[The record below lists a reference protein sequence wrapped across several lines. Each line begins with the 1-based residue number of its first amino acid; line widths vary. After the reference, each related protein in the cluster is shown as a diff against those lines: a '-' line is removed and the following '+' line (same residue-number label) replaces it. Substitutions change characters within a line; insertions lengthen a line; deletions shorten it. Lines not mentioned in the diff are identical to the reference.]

1 MVVLVTGGSGSGKSA
16 FAEEYLMRL
25 STQAETKYYIATM
38 QPFGE
43 ESLAKIRRHQRLRA
57 GKGFTTIEQSRD
69 LTKAAQRIAKPS
81 NQFQEEA
88 VTINRPENSVP
99 FIRDTALLEC
109 MSNLVANEMFSG
121 ADIISEDV
129 VVGHILQGIK
139 SLSAK
144 VDELVIVSNNVF
156 EDGISYDATTQA
168 YIRALGR
175 INTGVAELA
184 DTVTEVVVGIPV
196 PVKERKEAGYAHH

>member
-1 MVVLVTGGSGSGKSA
+1 MEVVTGGSGSGKSA
-16 FAEEYLMRL
+16 YAEQKICGLQQGTGRL
-25 STQAETKYYIATM
+25 YYIATM
-38 QPFGE
+38 YPYGSE
-43 ESLAKIRRHQRLRA
+43 TERKIERHRWMRG
-57 GKGFTTIEQSRD
+57 GKGFRTLEWYTGLSECIEKEFSG
-69 LTKAAQRIAKPS
+69 
-81 NQFQEEA
+81 QEGAERLSESS
-88 VTINRPENSVP
+88 I
-99 FIRDTALLEC
+99 LLEC

-121 ADIISEDV
+121 ADIVSEDV

-139 SLSAK
+139 NLSTK

-175 INTGVAELA
+175 INTGVAALA

>member
-1 MVVLVTGGSGSGKSA
+1 MEPPDCAGQNVT
-16 FAEEYLMRL
+16 E
-25 STQAETKYYIATM
+25 
-38 QPFGE
+38 
-43 ESLAKIRRHQRLRA
+43 
-57 GKGFTTIEQSRD
+57 
-69 LTKAAQRIAKPS
+69 
-81 NQFQEEA
+81 
-88 VTINRPENSVP
+88 RP
-99 FIRDTALLEC
+99 RCALLEC

-196 PVKERKEAGYAHH
+196 PVKRERKQVMHIIRGIAVAFSTYSKIPMPQFVWKEEDMRYSMCFFRGSGQ

>member
-121 ADIISEDV
+121 ADIVSEDV

-175 INTGVAELA
+175 INTGVAALA

>member
-1 MVVLVTGGSGSGKSA
+1 MITLVLGGSGSGKSA
-16 FAEEYLMRL
+16 YAEHLL
-25 STQAETKYYIATM
+25 DGKTNKYYIATM
-38 QPFGE
+38 QVYDAE
-43 ESLAKIRRHQRLRA
+43 AEKKVARHRRLRA
-57 GKGFTTIEQSRD
+57 GKGFVTIEQPRD
-69 LTKAAQRIAKPS
+69 IG
-81 NQFQEEA
+81 
-88 VTINRPENSVP
+88 
-99 FIRDTALLEC
+99 EC

-121 ADIISEDV
+121 ADIVSEDV

-139 SLSAK
+139 NLSTK

-175 INTGVAELA
+175 INTGVAALA

>member
-1 MVVLVTGGSGSGKSA
+1 MFHLITGGSGSGKSEY
-16 FAEEYLMRL
+16 AEQKLMEYASHSKRN
-25 STQAETKYYIATM
+25 KKRYYIATM
-38 QPFGE
+38 IPFGKETE
-43 ESLAKIRRHQRLRA
+43 EKIARHRKLRA
-57 GKGFTTIEQSRD
+57 GKGFETIECYTD
-69 LTKAAQRIAKPS
+69 LKKAAEILQTK
-81 NQFQEEA
+81 E
-88 VTINRPENSVP
+88 TGSV
-99 FIRDTALLEC
+99 LLEC

-121 ADIISEDV
+121 ADIVSEDV

-139 SLSAK
+139 NLSAK

-175 INTGVAELA
+175 INTGVAALA

>member
-69 LTKAAQRIAKPS
+69 LTKAAQRIAKLP

>member
-1 MVVLVTGGSGSGKSA
+1 MEVVTGGSGSGKSA
-16 FAEEYLMRL
+16 YAEQKICGLQQGTGRL
-25 STQAETKYYIATM
+25 YYIATM
-38 QPFGE
+38 YPYGSE
-43 ESLAKIRRHQRLRA
+43 TERKIEKHRWMRA
-57 GKGFTTIEQSRD
+57 GKGFRTLEWYSGLSECIEKEFSG
-69 LTKAAQRIAKPS
+69 
-81 NQFQEEA
+81 QEGAERLSESS
-88 VTINRPENSVP
+88 I
-99 FIRDTALLEC
+99 LLEC

-121 ADIISEDV
+121 ADIVSEDV

-144 VDELVIVSNNVF
+144 VDKLVIVSNNVF

-175 INTGVAELA
+175 INTGVAALA